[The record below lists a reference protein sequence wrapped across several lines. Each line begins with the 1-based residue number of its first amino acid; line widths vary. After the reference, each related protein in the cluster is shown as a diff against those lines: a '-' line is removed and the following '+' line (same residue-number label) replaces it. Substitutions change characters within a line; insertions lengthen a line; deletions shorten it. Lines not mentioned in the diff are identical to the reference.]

1 MEVKNAGRKKPHWLK
16 KNINFNNNEIKVKNI
31 INKSNLNTVCQESK
45 CPNIGECFSNSQA
58 TFLLLGNVCTRN
70 CKFCNISNN
79 QQELKLDKNEPANV
93 ASAVKNMG
101 LKYVV
106 LTSVTRDDLEDGGA
120 SVFARTIEEINKI
133 DKNIKIEVLVPDF
146 KGNEKSILEI
156 LGKDIN
162 VFGHNLETV
171 PRIYKAIRENA
182 SYKRSLDVLEFAAK
196 KSKSIIIKSGI
207 MVGLGEKYEEVLA
220 LMKDFYDIGGE
231 ILTIGQYLAPT
242 LKSFPVY
249 EYINPEIFQNYRE
262 FGENIGIKKV
272 IAGPFVRSS
281 YLAENF
287 FYKKLI

>member
-1 MEVKNAGRKKPHWLK
+1 MEIKNAGRRKPQWLK

-31 INKSNLNTVCQESK
+31 INKSNLNTVCQESR
-45 CPNIGECFSNSQA
+45 CPNIGECFSSNQA

-70 CKFCNISNN
+70 CKFCNISKN
-79 QQELKLDKNEPANV
+79 QKELKLDKNEPVNV
-93 ASAVKNMG
+93 SLAVKSMG

-106 LTSVTRDDLEDGGA
+106 LTSVTRDDLDDGGA
-120 SVFARTIEEINKI
+120 SVFASTIEEIKKI
-133 DKNIKIEVLVPDF
+133 DKNIRIEVLVPDF

-156 LGKDIN
+156 LDKEIN

-171 PRIYKAIRENA
+171 PRIFKAVREKA
-182 SYKRSLDVLEFAAK
+182 SYRRSLEVLEFAAK
-196 KSKSIIIKSGI
+196 KRKSIIIKSGI
-207 MVGLGEKYEEVLA
+207 MVGLGEKFEEVLA

-231 ILTIGQYLAPT
+231 FLTIGQYLAPT